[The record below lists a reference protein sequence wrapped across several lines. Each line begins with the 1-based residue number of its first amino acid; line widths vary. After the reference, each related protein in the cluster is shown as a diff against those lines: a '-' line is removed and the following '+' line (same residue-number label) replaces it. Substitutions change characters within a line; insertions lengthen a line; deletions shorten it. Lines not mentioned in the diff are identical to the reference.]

1 MKLGDV
7 QERDDVASE
16 RGASLVDSAYAALKH
31 AIRESVF
38 PPGYQASAGE
48 LALRLGMSRT
58 PVHEASLRLQEEG
71 LVRILP
77 KRGILICALAP
88 HDIAEIYEVLI
99 AIEAGAAAR
108 AAALPEAERTA
119 LADELDQATAA
130 MGQALAVGDLPGWGR
145 ADEAFHRL
153 LVERCGNGRFARIIQ
168 TVNDQSHRAR
178 MLTLRLRPRLPASEA
193 EHRDTSDAIRRGLPG
208 LAREAARRHRIRA
221 RDELLPLI
229 ESVGLRHM

>member
-1 MKLGDV
+1 
-7 QERDDVASE
+7 
-16 RGASLVDSAYAALKH
+16 
-31 AIRESVF
+31 
-38 PPGYQASAGE
+38 
-48 LALRLGMSRT
+48 MSRT

-193 EHRDTSDAIRRGLPG
+193 EHRDTSEAIRLGLPD
-208 LAREAARRHRIRA
+208 AAHEAARRHRIRA